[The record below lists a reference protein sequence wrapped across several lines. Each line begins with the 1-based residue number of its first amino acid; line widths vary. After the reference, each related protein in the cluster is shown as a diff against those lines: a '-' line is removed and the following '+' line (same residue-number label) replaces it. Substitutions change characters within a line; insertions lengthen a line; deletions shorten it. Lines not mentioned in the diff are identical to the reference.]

1 MRNRS
6 YIGDGVY
13 VSFDGTNVI
22 LELETRGRIL
32 LNKDNW
38 GALMTFI
45 SSHGIVMEGC
55 PVISV
60 PSDMFPTV
68 VEALAT
74 LNKDAVPIPV
84 TKN

>member
-1 MRNRS
+1 
-6 YIGDGVY
+6 
-13 VSFDGTNVI
+13 
-22 LELETRGRIL
+22 
-32 LNKDNW
+32 
-38 GALMTFI
+38 MTFI